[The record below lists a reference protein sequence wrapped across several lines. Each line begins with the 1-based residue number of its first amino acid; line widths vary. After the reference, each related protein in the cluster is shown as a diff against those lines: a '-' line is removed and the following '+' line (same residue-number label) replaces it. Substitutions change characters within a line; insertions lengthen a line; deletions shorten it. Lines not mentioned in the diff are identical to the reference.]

1 MSQKPHPC
9 KGCGFW
15 RLSGAQ
21 KVCSYFD
28 LTGTPRPCP
37 FGEGCTVKDDP
48 QAQARAAECKQNSR
62 VRLAYGKP
70 RRPSKG

>member
-21 KVCSYFD
+21 KVCGYFD
-28 LTGTPRPCP
+28 VTGTCRPCP
-37 FGEGCTVKDDP
+37 AGEGCTVKDDP
-48 QAQARAAECKQNSR
+48 EAQARAEEHYR
-62 VRLAYGKP
+62 RRRLLRGKI
-70 RRPSKG
+70 